1 MPCDVANQGQADTI
15 GIRLQD
21 ASPSLHSAELTIAA
35 KLSRMLPVAMVSNTA
50 LQQPHALIDLCKQ
63 LIH

>member
-15 GIRLQD
+15 GIRLHD

-35 KLSRMLPVAMVSNTA
+35 KLPRMLPVAMVSNKA
-50 LQQPHALIDLCKQ
+50 LQQPMH
-63 LIH
+63 